1 MAWIEA
7 HQGLA
12 QHPKTKRLARML
24 DISTA
29 EAIGHLFLFWW
40 WALEYADDGDL
51 SKFDAYDI
59 ADAAQWNGDAES
71 FLEAMIDCGPGD
83 SGGFIERRD
92 GGLFVHD
99 WDEYMGRLLEKRE
112 QNKQR
117 QTRFRDKKNA
127 SKAAAVEDVTRDKT
141 QSNTDVHST
150 SRVSNALLTRESQ
163 GYTTQHNSTVHNST
177 VPTTPPTPPSQGG
190 GAAGEAYPP
199 DFELFWSAY
208 PRRVEK
214 RVAFKAWLGVV
225 RHGADPAELREA
237 AEAYRADTARKGT
250 PQDKIKHAAT
260 FMHED
265 RWRDWLPP
273 KGAAYLESLSGNAA
287 RGRDSPEKADIP
299 RSYEEAVRRYR
310 RGGAIDIDAV
320 EVAENDTE
328 TGLQAVC

>member
-1 MAWIEA
+1 MNY
-7 HQGLA
+7 A
-12 QHPKTKRLARML
+12 Q
-24 DISTA
+24 
-29 EAIGHLFLFWW
+29 
-40 WALEYADDGDL
+40 DGDL
-51 SKFDAYDI
+51 SNFEPEDI
-59 ADAAQWNGDAES
+59 ADAMMWDDDPQRLVDALVECGGNKYG
-71 FLEAMIDCGPGD
+71 FLEFA
-83 SGGFIERRD
+83 ED
-92 GGLFVHD
+92 GGLRIHD
-99 WDEYMGRLLEKRE
+99 WMEHGGKYLENQQKDAERKRQARQKDVQRMSGGQAEDVQRMSDVRKEEKRKE
-112 QNKQR
+112 EKR
-117 QTRFRDKKNA
+117 RD
-127 SKAAAVEDVTRDKT
+127 
-141 QSNTDVHST
+141 
-150 SRVSNALLTRESQ
+150 
-163 GYTTQHNSTVHNST
+163 
-177 VPTTPPTPPSQGG
+177 TTPPTPPSQGG
-190 GAAGEAYPP
+190 GDAQAYPP
-199 DFELFWSAY
+199 DFERFWTAY

-214 RVAFKAWLGVV
+214 RVAYKAWLGVV

-320 EVAENDTE
+320 EVAENDTG